1 MLRVLPGDLGYYL
14 PGTAMNSAKDK
25 GLSSSAYIIAQGQAC
40 GIIDTG
46 LGARTFRALVSC
58 LGAHRLTP
66 RWVIFTHD
74 HYDHVAN
81 GPWIRRHYN
90 VPLLIHS
97 EDRPLVEQPLRIF
110 DDDLMRSHYSG
121 TLRDAFEDMNRFPE
135 QYQRYQ
141 RQVSEDQYHPV
152 SVDETVEDGDTLQLE
167 DFRLRV
173 LHTPGHSPGSISLYE
188 PSHGAVFA
196 GDLPLWLGPGRPYP
210 LGNYSHWKASMD
222 RLLAL
227 SPRFIGWGHSI
238 PTSGQENC
246 RRLLRNTLRRVTEIG
261 RAIEEQ
267 LSTGERTT
275 AELLEAMDL
284 VPAAHREMAEH
295 SVHAILAS
303 LRDEKKVAT
312 MRVKGMLHW
321 GLR

>member
-1 MLRVLPGDLGYYL
+1 MFRVLPGDLGYYL
-14 PGTAMNSAKDK
+14 PGTAIRSARDK
-25 GLSSSAYIIAQGQAC
+25 GLSSSAYIIVQGQAC

-46 LGARTFRALVSC
+46 LGARTFRALVSG

-74 HYDHVAN
+74 HYDHVGN

-90 VPLLIHS
+90 VPLLIHP
-97 EDRPLVEQPLRIF
+97 EDRPFVEQPLRIF
-110 DDDLMRSHYSG
+110 DDDLMSSHYSG
-121 TLRDAFEDMNRFPE
+121 TLTDAFGDMNRSSA
-135 QYQRYQ
+135 QYRRYQ
-141 RQVSEDQYHPV
+141 REVREDPYHPV
-152 SVDETVEDGDTLQLE
+152 SVDETVEDGDTLELG
-167 DFRLRV
+167 DLRLQV
-173 LHTPGHSPGSISLYE
+173 IHTPGHSPGSVSLYE

-210 LGNYSHWKASMD
+210 LGNYRHWKASMD

-227 SPRFIGWGHSI
+227 NPRFIGWGHSI

-246 RRLLRNTLRRVTEIG
+246 RRLLQNTVQRVTEIG

-275 AELLEAMDL
+275 ADLLEAIGL
-284 VPAAHREMAEH
+284 VPAAPREMAEH
-295 SVHAILAS
+295 SLHAILVS
-303 LRDEKKVAT
+303 LRDEKRVQT
-312 MRVKGMLHW
+312 MRVKGTLYW
-321 GLR
+321 RLR